1 MTQLPIRDRLRRLRN
16 LTSVPPGNVWMA
28 KCRCG
33 HLAPLPV
40 ASLIKKHGELFPLDR
55 ALSRV
60 RCTLCGHIGTA
71 EAKLL
76 RLCEPGCGRHRG

>member
-1 MTQLPIRDRLRRLRN
+1 MAHIHDRYSRLRN
-16 LTSVPPGNVWMA
+16 LQDAPRGNVWMA

-40 ASLIKKHGELFPLDR
+40 AVLIKRFGELFPIEQ
-55 ALSRV
+55 AMFHVKCSS
-60 RCTLCGHIGTA
+60 CSKSGMA